1 MNQLLGNALGG
12 ASPLT
17 QMGLG
22 NNAGG
27 SVLSNLF
34 SGGLK
39 CSQNE
44 QRLLAEKS
52 QRNIL
57 RKYLT
62 QATGD
67 PIQSAFIS
75 RTIPGKGYGDT
86 LDVGLGTKNSIMQSL
101 GLGQSS
107 QNTGFLSSLIGSQS
121 FANQGTGL
129 MNPLGGLGGNTG
141 STETTTSASGASTAT
156 KIGFT
161 RVGEAKYGYI
171 DVPTDWHKFVDLDAD
186 SSKLFQYSDAL
197 GQSIVTMS
205 YYDIDGF
212 DAKQA
217 ADNFYNNLYK
227 DSGVDTDSITG
238 AKVKLG
244 NKYDAYQVYCY
255 YSDINSFLVAHF
267 FDGEDGYVHYVT
279 FEGKEWETFELAD
292 TYSLTE

>member
-1 MNQLLGNALGG
+1 MKMSKTSKILATASALMLAITAAGCG
-12 ASPLT
+12 SSEKSSSEKEDTTASKEVEP
-17 QMGLG
+17 
-22 NNAGG
+22 AG
-27 SVLSNLF
+27 SVENANAEGTDKSDVDIA
-34 SGGLK
+34 
-39 CSQNE
+39 NE
-44 QRLLAEKS
+44 FKEQLNEGMTEPASITTEASSEKS
-52 QRNIL
+52 GVGQQVADLDEESKRLIEESAKL
-57 RKYLT
+57 REQMEKNLE
-62 QATGD
+62 
-67 PIQSAFIS
+67 
-75 RTIPGKGYGDT
+75 GY
-86 LDVGLGTKNSIMQSL
+86 S
-101 GLGQSS
+101 
-107 QNTGFLSSLIGSQS
+107 
-121 FANQGTGL
+121 
-129 MNPLGGLGGNTG
+129 GNTG

-156 KIGFT
+156 KTGFT